1 VKNTVD
7 KFVTTPVVYHGPGA
21 LGRLQP
27 AMSQLGVERIGI
39 VTDPGIAASGI
50 VEKVR
55 EALETETSLFSGVQ
69 PEPPLEVVDACVAF
83 LRDNHCDACI
93 ALGGGSSIDVSKMAA
108 AMTANPGKV
117 ADYLGVDKVPK
128 AGLPVVAIPTTAG
141 TGSEVSPAA
150 VFVDTSDKSKKGV
163 RSDLMLPKL
172 AILDPELTLTLP
184 QALTASTGIDALT
197 HAIEGYT
204 SRASTLMGDVMAEKS
219 IALISRH
226 LRVAYADGSNLE
238 ARYGML
244 MASYAAGFPLAIA
257 STAIVHAL
265 AQTMGGEHKIP
276 HGQAN
281 ALFLPYCMEFNRI
294 SCREKFADVATKLG
308 EPVEGLS
315 LDEASL
321 TAVEAVRAL
330 TRDLGIPQR
339 LRELKIPESSLDAL
353 AERCVQTQG
362 RLLVLN
368 PRTASLDDL
377 KAIVRS
383 AY

>member
-83 LRDNHCDACI
+83 LRDNRCDACI
-93 ALGGGSSIDVSKMAA
+93 ALGGGNSIDVSKMAA
-108 AMTANPGKV
+108 AMTVNTGKV
-117 ADYLGVDKVPK
+117 VDYLGVDKVPK

-219 IALISRH
+219 ITLISRH

-265 AQTMGGEHKIP
+265 AQTMGGEHRIP

-294 SCREKFADVATKLG
+294 SCREKFADVATLMG

-330 TRDLGIPQR
+330 TRDLGIPQS
-339 LRELKIPESSLDAL
+339 LRGLKIPESSLDAL